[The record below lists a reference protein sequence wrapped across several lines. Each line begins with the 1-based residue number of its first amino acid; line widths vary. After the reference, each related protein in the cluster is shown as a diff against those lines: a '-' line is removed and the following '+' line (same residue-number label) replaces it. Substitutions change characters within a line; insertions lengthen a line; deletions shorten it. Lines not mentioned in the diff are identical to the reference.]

1 MNENV
6 ERKKYH
12 GNETTSLEKKIQRK
26 KDSGISFVCYNFK
39 MPISW
44 LGILHIYICNP
55 VIRIAIYLVVRKCYL
70 RGLFG
75 C

>member
-6 ERKKYH
+6 EGKKDH

-39 MPISW
+39 VLISW
-44 LGILHIYICNP
+44 LGILHIYIWNP
-55 VIRIAIYLVVRKCYL
+55 VIRIAIYLIVRKCYP
-70 RGLFG
+70 RRLFG